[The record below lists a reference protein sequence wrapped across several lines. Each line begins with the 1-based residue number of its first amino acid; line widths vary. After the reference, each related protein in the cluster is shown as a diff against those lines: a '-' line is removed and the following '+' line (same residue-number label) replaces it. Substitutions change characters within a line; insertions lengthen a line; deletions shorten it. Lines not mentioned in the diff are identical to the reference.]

1 MNQYRFLVT
10 LRDDVHYKRVL
21 TAPKDSPSVRAP
33 QRGAKRVARGQ
44 RPAGRAAVGGS
55 RNFCRALQ
63 GSQYHPRKR
72 VGRVVRFSAA
82 RVRGWDMMFDAHPL
96 ANAGGTDSYEL
107 LFLRQP
113 QEALR
118 SRQKRVD
125 VPLRR

>member
-1 MNQYRFLVT
+1 
-10 LRDDVHYKRVL
+10 
-21 TAPKDSPSVRAP
+21 
-33 QRGAKRVARGQ
+33 
-44 RPAGRAAVGGS
+44 
-55 RNFCRALQ
+55 
-63 GSQYHPRKR
+63 

-125 VPLRR
+125 VPLRDEVQNSCASNRACKLGHDVWNDFFRGNSFRSEQSNRDRRIEMRAGNMANRVSHG